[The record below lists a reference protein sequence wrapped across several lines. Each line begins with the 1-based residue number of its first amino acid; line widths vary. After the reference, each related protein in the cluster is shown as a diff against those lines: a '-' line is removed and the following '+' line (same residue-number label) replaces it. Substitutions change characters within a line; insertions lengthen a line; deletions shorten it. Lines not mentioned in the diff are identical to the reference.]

1 MRLSI
6 SVTLVWCG
14 VARAFVP
21 SPSRTRA
28 QSGLVLRST
37 VEEEEV
43 AAAIPTVESVATA
56 TDATDSMPGD
66 SSSVGGAEAAKPG
79 IAENA
84 KFQCEDSVEFWSSF
98 QREGFSTAQ
107 ENLQELGNIGT
118 RFAQMGPKALSY
130 WLVSYASKLISCYER
145 GYGCGC
151 VVLFHSH
158 LLIDFD
164 GINRLAFISQRHAGR
179 SGYFGANALLGNAG
193 FMLHERLV
201 NNKETTFTGALPFNM
216 DSAVASRLFLEA
228 ALCYEQDYAKI
239 EDGEYRE
246 PWDMQLGHRQSSPVN
261 VATQTSRFISEAIG
275 TLGRRTRGEQKDR
288 DTWITDPASPTLYPE
303 YYRTAFHYQTDGWMS
318 KKSADVYEASTET
331 LFLGRQDSMQRT
343 SLPALVAQ
351 SKKLAGDERPMK
363 VLEVAAGT
371 GRFMTFARDNLP
383 LDTEYTA
390 VDLSPYYLDAAREN
404 DKYWRKT
411 RREEE
416 NRNGGNMGRDDIKP
430 ARLIQAQAED
440 LPFEDESFD
449 AVVCVYLYH
458 ELPRDVRAKVSA
470 EMARVLKQ
478 DGTLVFTDSIQL
490 GDRPALDEGLVRFEG
505 MNEPYYMDYCA
516 DDLTAHF
523 EKVGLE
529 PLTKTVR
536 STTKMLS
543 FLKPVCDVGDCEV

>member
-6 SVTLVWCG
+6 SAITLVWCG

-43 AAAIPTVESVATA
+43 AVAVPTVEGVATA
-56 TDATDSMPGD
+56 TDATGSMPDD

-79 IAENA
+79 MAENA

-118 RFAQMGPKALSY
+118 RFAQMGPEALSY
-130 WLVSYASKLISCYER
+130 WL
-145 GYGCGC
+145 
-151 VVLFHSH
+151 
-158 LLIDFD
+158 
-164 GINRLAFISQRHAGR
+164 RHAGR

-318 KKSADVYEASTET
+318 QKSADVYEASTET

-543 FLKPVCDVGDCEV
+543 FWKPVCDVGDCEV